1 MMAHV
6 REREARG
13 TVNEFSKIVSKI
25 RCVPMFIFS
34 EVSDHYKGGVHNMI
48 SKLNCMLFN
57 ASCYVTDFVC
67 VNTVFPLSGGEFS
80 SMTIV

>member
-1 MMAHV
+1 MIAHV

-34 EVSDHYKGGVHNMI
+34 EVSDHSKGGG
-48 SKLNCMLFN
+48 SQ
-57 ASCYVTDFVC
+57 YDFKA
-67 VNTVFPLSGGEFS
+67 
-80 SMTIV
+80 